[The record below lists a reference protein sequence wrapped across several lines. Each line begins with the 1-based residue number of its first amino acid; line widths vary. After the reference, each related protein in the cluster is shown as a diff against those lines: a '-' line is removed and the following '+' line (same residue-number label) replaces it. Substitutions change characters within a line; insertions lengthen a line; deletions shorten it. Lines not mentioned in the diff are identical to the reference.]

1 MKRLL
6 LYLLTV
12 VSIVA
17 CSKSEPADNG
27 SDNGGGNTPTT
38 PTITLNKSS
47 VSFDEFADEES
58 ISFSA
63 TADWIAEIVNDRADG
78 WLSVTPQRG
87 TAGDASITIKAKDN
101 DTPDERNASVR
112 IKAGTASKTIAVSQK
127 QKDALTVTSSKFEV
141 TSLGGEVKIEVKANI
156 DFEYAIDESAKK
168 WIKYEG
174 TRAMKTSTLTFSV
187 AENDE
192 TEKREGKITIKSGEF
207 NEVVTVYQSG
217 YEPTIVISQNEYVVS
232 SDGETIAVE
241 VTSNVDVAMEMPT
254 DVDWISE
261 NTTRATSTS
270 TYYFDIQ
277 QNEDYD
283 QRTAEIKFTN
293 KENGLS
299 ETVKV
304 VQTQKDAIV
313 LAKAEY
319 EFGVDGGNLD
329 FEIQTNV
336 DITVTIS
343 DNAKDWIQQVETRA
357 LVTKALF
364 FDIAVC
370 EEEEDREGTIT
381 ISGGNATQTI
391 TVKQSG
397 LKEILEME
405 REALIAFY
413 NATGGDNWTR
423 NDNWCSD
430 KPVREWYGIITN
442 EYGRVCMLNIPS
454 KNLSGSIPAELGN
467 LSSLKQLDLKNN
479 QLSGSIPAELGN
491 LSTIEVLNL
500 SENQLS
506 GSIPAEIVR
515 LTNLETMS
523 LCWNYLTGEL
533 PSGIDKMNI
542 WTTMWPNIIEQN
554 ADNGKTLS
562 IEGVTIPAPEFS
574 ATTIDG
580 AAISDAI
587 YAENEYTVL
596 FNFADWCGYSREF
609 THILL
614 DIYDR
619 YKDKG
624 VEVLCYTTDYEM
636 SETDMDSYRDEYELP
651 WHCFICKKKSNKTL
665 YQISLTI
672 TSSALLG
679 FPQINVVDKEGNI
692 VFNRSTN
699 SRYNLANFFEDKLGP
714 VEQDKYTST
723 DYSRDGEITTLQT
736 ATRGNGIDIV
746 LMGDGY
752 SDRLIADGTY
762 DQVMDTAMEK
772 FFMEEPYKS
781 HRDYFNVYSI
791 TAVSKNEIY
800 TDTSETAFA
809 GYFGGGSLVGGNDVR
824 VFSYAEKAV
833 GAERMNDALIVVMM
847 NSEAYAGT
855 CYMYYAYDGDWG
867 NGASISY
874 FPIGVDDTALAQV
887 LHHEAAGHGFSKLAD
902 EYAYEY
908 MGAIPDTEISAI
920 KNYEQYGWYKNVDF
934 TNDPAKVK
942 WAHFLT
948 DARYAN
954 DGLGVYEGAYTY
966 WTGVWRPTDNSIM
979 SYNTGGFNAPSREAI
994 YYRIHKLA
1002 YGADWKYDYEE
1013 FVEWDAKNRK
1023 TAAATRG
1030 VPYRLD
1036 IPEDFE
1042 PLHPPVVMNTSWC
1055 NAKNNAPTKNAT
1067 RSTGGNAGRN
1077 LQKSASVTSH
1087 TTSKPITASTS
1098 ITLPDGTV
1106 RKTMIGSNRTTMVE
1120 YKKANK

>member
-336 DITVTIS
+336 DVTVTIS
-343 DNAKDWIQQVETRA
+343 
-357 LVTKALF
+357 
-364 FDIAVC
+364 
-370 EEEEDREGTIT
+370 EDA
-381 ISGGNATQTI
+381 S
-391 TVKQSG
+391 
-397 LKEILEME
+397 
-405 REALIAFY
+405 Y
-413 NATGGDNWTR
+413 
-423 NDNWCSD
+423 
-430 KPVREWYGIITN
+430 Y
-442 EYGRVCMLNIPS
+442 
-454 KNLSGSIPAELGN
+454 
-467 LSSLKQLDLKNN
+467 
-479 QLSGSIPAELGN
+479 
-491 LSTIEVLNL
+491 
-500 SENQLS
+500 
-506 GSIPAEIVR
+506 
-515 LTNLETMS
+515 
-523 LCWNYLTGEL
+523 YL
-533 PSGIDKMNI
+533 
-542 WTTMWPNIIEQN
+542 
-554 ADNGKTLS
+554 
-562 IEGVTIPAPEFS
+562 
-574 ATTIDG
+574 
-580 AAISDAI
+580 
-587 YAENEYTVL
+587 
-596 FNFADWCGYSREF
+596 
-609 THILL
+609 
-614 DIYDR
+614 
-619 YKDKG
+619 
-624 VEVLCYTTDYEM
+624 
-636 SETDMDSYRDEYELP
+636 
-651 WHCFICKKKSNKTL
+651 
-665 YQISLTI
+665 
-672 TSSALLG
+672 
-679 FPQINVVDKEGNI
+679 
-692 VFNRSTN
+692 
-699 SRYNLANFFEDKLGP
+699 
-714 VEQDKYTST
+714 
-723 DYSRDGEITTLQT
+723 
-736 ATRGNGIDIV
+736 
-746 LMGDGY
+746 
-752 SDRLIADGTY
+752 
-762 DQVMDTAMEK
+762 
-772 FFMEEPYKS
+772 
-781 HRDYFNVYSI
+781 
-791 TAVSKNEIY
+791 EIY
-800 TDTSETAFA
+800 NSQD
-809 GYFGGGSLVGGNDVR
+809 
-824 VFSYAEKAV
+824 FSGRYRK
-833 GAERMNDALIVVMM
+833 
-847 NSEAYAGT
+847 
-855 CYMYYAYDGDWG
+855 
-867 NGASISY
+867 
-874 FPIGVDDTALAQV
+874 
-887 LHHEAAGHGFSKLAD
+887 SK
-902 EYAYEY
+902 
-908 MGAIPDTEISAI
+908 
-920 KNYEQYGWYKNVDF
+920 
-934 TNDPAKVK
+934 
-942 WAHFLT
+942 
-948 DARYAN
+948 
-954 DGLGVYEGAYTY
+954 
-966 WTGVWRPTDNSIM
+966 
-979 SYNTGGFNAPSREAI
+979 
-994 YYRIHKLA
+994 
-1002 YGADWKYDYEE
+1002 
-1013 FVEWDAKNRK
+1013 
-1023 TAAATRG
+1023 
-1030 VPYRLD
+1030 
-1036 IPEDFE
+1036 
-1042 PLHPPVVMNTSWC
+1042 
-1055 NAKNNAPTKNAT
+1055 
-1067 RSTGGNAGRN
+1067 
-1077 LQKSASVTSH
+1077 
-1087 TTSKPITASTS
+1087 
-1098 ITLPDGTV
+1098 
-1106 RKTMIGSNRTTMVE
+1106 
-1120 YKKANK
+1120 